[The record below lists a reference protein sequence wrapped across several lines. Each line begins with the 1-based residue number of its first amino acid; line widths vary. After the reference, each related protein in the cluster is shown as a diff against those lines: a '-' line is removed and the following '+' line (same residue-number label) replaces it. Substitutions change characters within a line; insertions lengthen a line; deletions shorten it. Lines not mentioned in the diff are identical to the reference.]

1 MKTENKKCP
10 YCGKYGYLFLASYSR
25 KYYRC
30 CECDLI
36 YKENQDSYNAVVNTF
51 RENYFDRYSAE
62 QLEGHRFRLYD
73 HILEL
78 IGDYRSGGTLLDV
91 GAGCG
96 FFLVA
101 AQKRG
106 WEIRGIDPSSQSLE
120 VARQQNV
127 LDVFH
132 GTLGEYDGNGQ
143 FDVITFINVLDHSTT
158 PWVEIDLAR
167 ELLRPGGLIYLR
179 FPNGFL
185 HSQIYRMAHKCGFS
199 NSSRKFLVFH
209 EYSFTPRHIRKLLR
223 DRGFVQT
230 TVLNSPPSEGDPYG
244 LFPAPNLATQVKRII
259 YLMAKCIEFISLRQL
274 FLGTSLE
281 VIALKPNH
289 LHPTDHV

>member
-10 YCGKYGYLFLASYSR
+10 YCGKSGYLFFASYSR
-25 KYYRC
+25 EYYRC

-36 YKENQDSYNAVVNTF
+36 YKENQDSYDSVVNTF

-78 IGDYRSGGTLLDV
+78 IGEHGRDGTLLDV

-96 FFLVA
+96 FFLAA

-106 WEIRGIDPSSQSLE
+106 WEVRGIDPSPQSVE
-120 VARQQNV
+120 VARRQNV
-127 LDVFH
+127 LDVFQ
-132 GTLGEYDGNGQ
+132 GTLGEYEGNGQ
-143 FDVITFINVLDHSTT
+143 FDVITFINVLDHSTM
-158 PWVEIDLAR
+158 PWVEIDRAN

-179 FPNGFL
+179 FPNGLL
-185 HSQIYRMAHKCGFS
+185 HSRIYRMSQKCGFS

-209 EYSFTPRHIRKLLR
+209 GYSFTPKHIRKLLC
-223 DRGFVQT
+223 DHGFVQA
-230 TVLNSPPSEGDPYG
+230 TVLNSPPSEGDPYE
-244 LFPAPNLATQVKRII
+244 LFPAPIFATQVKRII
-259 YLMAKCIEFISLRQL
+259 YSMAKCIEFISFRRL

-281 VIALKPNH
+281 VIAIKPNY
-289 LHPTDHV
+289 LHPG